1 MAVPEFCSVTLC
13 ELEAPTSRLPKLKL
27 AGETES
33 KGCTPTPLREMTV
46 GELVAVLAML
56 TLPAT
61 LPGDAGAKFTASERL
76 CPAARLRVPVN
87 PLTLNPVPA
96 AETWETVTLPVP
108 ALVSVTACD
117 AELPT
122 RRFPNDT
129 LPTLDESK

>member
-1 MAVPEFCSVTLC
+1 MTLC
-13 ELEAPTSRLPKLKL
+13 ELEAPTSKLPKLRL

-33 KGCTPTPLREMTV
+33 KGCTPAPLREIIA

-76 CPAARLRVPVN
+76 CPAARMADPEN
-87 PLTLNPVPA
+87 PLTLKPAPVA
-96 AETWETVTLPVP
+96 TTWETVMLPVP
-108 ALVSVTACD
+108 ALVSVSACD

-122 RRFPNDT
+122 RRFPNDM
-129 LPTLDESK
+129 LPTLEESK